1 MYLYIW
7 MTTLNLGMLLYTCYF
22 ICSDIFIYISIN
34 TKYKCWWL
42 VRFEDV
48 YKFIRG
54 HRLSLGG
61 SPRSPPF
68 YFPIFIEPMN
78 CFPRSQS
85 QIFLEY
91 SEHLSISMFHNIS
104 LYFPWIVFQQVNHR
118 YFQIFRIFRTFV
130 YISLSH
136 LCWAIE
142 LFSRK
147 SIMGIFVKIWQFRIF
162 RLIRI
167 FHCPMLIEPID
178 YQRYNT
184 AL

>member
-1 MYLYIW
+1 MFSGKIYTADKNFTRPPVATVATNSKSGDNCILYMYLYIW
-7 MTTLNLGMLLYTCYF
+7 MTTLNLGMILYTCYF

-91 SEHLSISMFHNIS
+91 SEHIYVSQYFTIFPIFIKPMNCFSTSESQILLNI
-104 LYFPWIVFQQVNHR
+104 
-118 YFQIFRIFRTFV
+118 
-130 YISLSH
+130 
-136 LCWAIE
+136 
-142 LFSRK
+142 
-147 SIMGIFVKIWQFRIF
+147 
-162 RLIRI
+162 
-167 FHCPMLIEPID
+167 
-178 YQRYNT
+178 
-184 AL
+184 

>member
-1 MYLYIW
+1 MNDHLK
-7 MTTLNLGMLLYTCYF
+7 LGYEIMHILLHLFRY
-22 ICSDIFIYISIN
+22 IFIYISIN

-91 SEHLSISMFHNIS
+91 SEHLSMFHNIS
-104 LYFPWIVFQQVNHR
+104 LCFPWFVFQQVNHR
-118 YFQIFRIFRTFV
+118 YFWIFRIFRAFI

-136 LCWAIE
+136 LCWSTE

-147 SIMGIFVKIWQFRIF
+147 SIMGIFVKFWQFRIF

-167 FHCPMLIEPID
+167 FHSPMFIEPM
-178 YQRYNT
+178 Q
-184 AL
+184 

>member
-1 MYLYIW
+1 MVVLFSPWGFEEIRSFIEYVMNLSTLYIDTSAGRW
-7 MTTLNLGMLLYTCYF
+7 NSKMCQEGGHSYKNVLFFDIVNIVIIVLSLYGWPPLGMILYIYYF

-91 SEHLSISMFHNIS
+91 WESMYHNIS
-104 LYFPWIVFQQVNHR
+104 LYFPSLLNPWIVFQQVNHR
-118 YFQIFRIFRTFV
+118 YF
-130 YISLSH
+130 
-136 LCWAIE
+136 
-142 LFSRK
+142 
-147 SIMGIFVKIWQFRIF
+147 
-162 RLIRI
+162 
-167 FHCPMLIEPID
+167 
-178 YQRYNT
+178 
-184 AL
+184 

>member
-1 MYLYIW
+1 MLKCPRSGWLKGGKDDVKEKEHLY
-7 MTTLNLGMLLYTCYF
+7 MDDHLKLGYEIMHILLHLFRY
-22 ICSDIFIYISIN
+22 IFIYISIN

-91 SEHLSISMFHNIS
+91 SEHIYVSQYFTIFPIFIKPMNCFSTSESQILLNI
-104 LYFPWIVFQQVNHR
+104 
-118 YFQIFRIFRTFV
+118 
-130 YISLSH
+130 
-136 LCWAIE
+136 
-142 LFSRK
+142 
-147 SIMGIFVKIWQFRIF
+147 
-162 RLIRI
+162 
-167 FHCPMLIEPID
+167 
-178 YQRYNT
+178 
-184 AL
+184 